1 MVYDDTGKSWNAC
14 CWALALTNSNHIAYM
29 HTYRY
34 LDTYELYWGT
44 YYMICSEASS
54 FFPFPISVSH
64 STKKAWL
71 QVMRICVRNKRSKC
85 LLKQHAQTQTKTA
98 KIEQHSAFMCIPHPH
113 RILTS
118 ISPSVDPKNHRVACI
133 FAWMVL
139 ACAAGARKIQKAQIK
154 HKTSQD
160 SSYEEAAENPTHL
173 HRLKD
178 QKW

>member
-1 MVYDDTGKSWNAC
+1 
-14 CWALALTNSNHIAYM
+14 
-29 HTYRY
+29 
-34 LDTYELYWGT
+34 
-44 YYMICSEASS
+44 MICSEASS

-98 KIEQHSAFMCIPHPH
+98 KIEQHNAFMCIPHPH

>member
-1 MVYDDTGKSWNAC
+1 
-14 CWALALTNSNHIAYM
+14 
-29 HTYRY
+29 
-34 LDTYELYWGT
+34 
-44 YYMICSEASS
+44 MICSEASS

-64 STKKAWL
+64 STKNARL

-85 LLKQHAQTQTKTA
+85 LLKQNAQTQTKTSKTA

-139 ACAAGARKIQKAQIK
+139 ACAGTRKIQKAQVK

-160 SSYEEAAENPTHL
+160 ITIFHGKTHY
-173 HRLKD
+173 
-178 QKW
+178 KWPCSIAMLNYQRVAMKRQLRTPLIFIG